1 MSFPSPKSGPLPKQR
16 TQEFHRFQVIGV
28 DYAGPI
34 YCRSKHKAISKSFIL
49 LFSCSESTAIHLEL
63 VPNVSTQEFIK
74 SIYSNNA
81 KIF

>member
-16 TQEFHRFQVIGV
+16 TQECHQFQVMRV

-34 YCRSKHKAISKSFIL
+34 YCRSKNKAISKSFIL
-49 LFSCSESTAIHLEL
+49 LFSCSESRALHLEL

-74 SIYSNNA
+74 SIYSDNA
-81 KIF
+81 KTF